1 MPRPEQIPL
10 PVPTSVATG
19 ALRDVHRFRDKF
31 VQFGGTF
38 VATLQLQGTI
48 DGTEFFNIGGPVSSP
63 TVIPVSE
70 TVQFLQ
76 VDVTAFTSGVPTAT
90 AAGFDFRAI

>member
-10 PVPTSVATG
+10 PVPQSVATG
-19 ALRDVHRFRDKF
+19 AFRDVHRFRDKF
-31 VQFGGTF
+31 VQIGGTF

-48 DGTEFFNIGGPVSSP
+48 DGSEFFNIGGPVSSP
-63 TVIPVSE
+63 TVIPVPE

-76 VDVTAFTSGVPTAT
+76 VDVTAFTSGAPTAT